1 MFRLRKAK
9 KKLHSISAKN
19 IQTKKKK
26 TKMNNNNKK
35 THSMSERKRRK
46 QYKIPG

>member
-19 IQTKKKK
+19 IQTKKK
-26 TKMNNNNKK
+26 TKMNNNKKK